1 MEVASWLLI
10 KIYDYR
16 VKSLYRSPFEMEDIS
31 DSERPSQ
38 SMLTVPASPIPSGMP
53 GKGPKLEPSTPR
65 GLKRKTSP
73 PISSRPSKIATP
85 GPSKI
90 PETLTVRGLYK
101 YHGLGRKKLEK
112 YHSPGSLRRYAEAEL
127 QKLQSVFDEEIAKI
141 KSSDIPLAQ
150 EITFSNIDEL
160 VEEVMGRLE
169 TEKQTLTH
177 LRGVIMSCSRTIF
190 QIAEDLLEEIG
201 YVTASQ
207 QEEED
212 DEEEKEERDVKDEE
226 MDEDEEGKEE
236 DEDED
241 EDEYEDEDDIILVD

>member
-10 KIYDYR
+10 EINDYR
-16 VKSLYRSPFEMEDIS
+16 VKSLYRSPFEMQDIS
-31 DSERPSQ
+31 DSEHPSQ

-73 PISSRPSKIATP
+73 PISSRPSKMATP
-85 GPSKI
+85 GPSKN
-90 PETLTVRGLYK
+90 PETMTVRGLYK

-127 QKLQSVFDEEIAKI
+127 QKLQAIFDEEVAKI
-141 KSSDIPLAQ
+141 KSTGIPLAR
-150 EITFSNIDEL
+150 EIIFSNIDEL
-160 VEEVMGRLE
+160 VEEAMERLK

-177 LRGVIMSCSRTIF
+177 LRGVIMLYSRTIF

-201 YVTASQ
+201 
-207 QEEED
+207 
-212 DEEEKEERDVKDEE
+212 
-226 MDEDEEGKEE
+226 
-236 DEDED
+236 
-241 EDEYEDEDDIILVD
+241 